1 MSFDGDDHRY
11 MARALQLAER
21 GLYSTDPNPRV
32 GCLLVRDG
40 RVVGAGWHE
49 RAGEPHAE
57 AHALRDAGE
66 RARGAT
72 AYVTLEPCAHH
83 GRTPP
88 CADALIAAGV
98 VRVVYA
104 VGDPFPHVDG
114 AGAARLRAAGIAVDE
129 GCLRG
134 QAEALNPGFL
144 RRLRTGRPYVR
155 VKLASSLDGRAALA
169 NGASRWITGEAAR
182 ADVQRLRARSSAIL
196 TGARTVLRDDARLT
210 VRDPTLDLRG
220 RRPLRVV
227 LDPRR
232 EVRHDARL
240 FAEPGHVLVVT
251 AQGDALEPPSG
262 GAAAVELLAVPDGPG
277 GLDLESVLVALAK
290 RDVNELLVEAGPKLA
305 GAFLAAGLADELV
318 LYVAPHLLGD
328 DALPLARM
336 PRLDRIDRRTEF
348 RIADVRQLGGDLR
361 LTLLPVPRGGE

>member
-1 MSFDGDDHRY
+1 
-11 MARALQLAER
+11 
-21 GLYSTDPNPRV
+21 
-32 GCLLVRDG
+32 
-40 RVVGAGWHE
+40 
-49 RAGEPHAE
+49 
-57 AHALRDAGE
+57 
-66 RARGAT
+66 
-72 AYVTLEPCAHH
+72 
-83 GRTPP
+83 
-88 CADALIAAGV
+88 
-98 VRVVYA
+98 
-104 VGDPFPHVDG
+104 
-114 AGAARLRAAGIAVDE
+114 
-129 GCLRG
+129 
-134 QAEALNPGFL
+134 
-144 RRLRTGRPYVR
+144 
-155 VKLASSLDGRAALA
+155 
-169 NGASRWITGEAAR
+169 
-182 ADVQRLRARSSAIL
+182 
-196 TGARTVLRDDARLT
+196 
-210 VRDPTLDLRG
+210 
-220 RRPLRVV
+220 V